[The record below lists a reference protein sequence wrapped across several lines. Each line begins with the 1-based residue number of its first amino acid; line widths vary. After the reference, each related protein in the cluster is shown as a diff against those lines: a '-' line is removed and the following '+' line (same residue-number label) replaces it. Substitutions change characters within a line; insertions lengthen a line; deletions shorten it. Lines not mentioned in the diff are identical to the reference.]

1 MLAATLASLVRSAV
15 SMNDS
20 REGKV
25 ESKGLNM
32 VEILPF
38 DGSRQHLALYR
49 DRESYITPGER
60 TVFSDLL
67 ASSVAVTNFI
77 T

>member
-25 ESKGLNM
+25 ESKGLNI

-38 DGSRQHLALYR
+38 D
-49 DRESYITPGER
+49 
-60 TVFSDLL
+60 
-67 ASSVAVTNFI
+67 
-77 T
+77 